1 MFKLII
7 TGIWVA
13 AVTLGSVYLS
23 IQMSKAPD
31 PNAEE
36 AAKKAVQELVRG
48 EVVTYP
54 VIAQGRVEGYFLA
67 RVSFVT
73 DKTKLA
79 EITLP
84 VPELLTDEM
93 YTELVGDK
101 VIRIG
106 ENRNFDLKAFK
117 DRVKQALNQKLGA
130 EIVLDVVVEQID
142 YLTKQEIQDAISKP
156 GSSVKHGE
164 RLVSEKLPEDVPLA
178 DSKNSA
184 APAH

>member
-1 MFKLII
+1 MLKLII

-13 AVTLGSVYLS
+13 AVTLGSVYFS

-54 VIAQGRVEGYFLA
+54 VIAQGRVDGYFLA
-67 RVSFVT
+67 KASFVA

-84 VPELLTDEM
+84 VPALLTDEM

-101 VIRIG
+101 VIRVG

-117 DRVKQALNQKLGA
+117 DRVKQALNQKLGS
-130 EIVLDVVVEQID
+130 EVVLDVVIEQID

-164 RLVSEKLPEDVPLA
+164 RLASEKPPEDIPVA
-178 DSKNSA
+178 DSKDNEGGS
-184 APAH
+184 H

>member
-1 MFKLII
+1 MLKLII

-13 AVTLGSVYLS
+13 AVTLGSVYFS

-36 AAKKAVQELVRG
+36 AKKKAAQELVRG
-48 EVVTYP
+48 EIVTYP
-54 VIAQGRVEGYFLA
+54 VIAQGRVDGYFLA
-67 RVSFVT
+67 RASFVA
-73 DKTKLA
+73 DKAKLA
-79 EITLP
+79 EVTLP
-84 VPELLTDEM
+84 VPALLTDEL

-117 DRVKQALNQKLGA
+117 DRVKQALNHKLGS
-130 EIVLDVVVEQID
+130 EVVLDVVIEQID

-164 RLVSEKLPEDVPLA
+164 RLVGEKLPEDVPLA
-178 DSKNSA
+178 DSKGNNTA
-184 APAH
+184 TH

>member
-1 MFKLII
+1 MLKLII

-13 AVTLGSVYLS
+13 AVTLGSVYFS

-48 EVVTYP
+48 ETVTYP

-67 RVSFVT
+67 KASFVT

-79 EITLP
+79 DITLP
-84 VPELLTDEM
+84 IPEMLTDEL

-101 VIRIG
+101 VIRVG
-106 ENRNFDLKAFK
+106 ENRNFDLQAFK

-130 EIVLDVVVEQID
+130 EVILDVVVEQID

-164 RLVSEKLPEDVPLA
+164 RLVSEKLPEDIPVA
-178 DSKNSA
+178 KSDDSSA
-184 APAH
+184 SH

>member
-1 MFKLII
+1 MLKLII

-13 AVTLGSVYLS
+13 AVTLGSVYFS

-31 PNAEE
+31 PALEE
-36 AAKKAVQELVRG
+36 ANKKASQTLVRG

-67 RVSFVT
+67 RTSFVA

-79 EITLP
+79 DITLP
-84 VPELLTDEM
+84 VPEMLTDEM

-101 VIRIG
+101 VIRVG
-106 ENRNFDLKAFK
+106 DNRNFDLKAFK

-130 EIVLDVVVEQID
+130 EVVLDVVVEQID
-142 YLTKQEIQDAISKP
+142 YVTKEEIQDATSKP
-156 GSSVKHGE
+156 GSSIKHGE
-164 RLVSEKLPEDVPLA
+164 RLAGEKLPEDVPAA
-178 DSKNSA
+178 DNKSSSA
-184 APAH
+184 H

>member
-1 MFKLII
+1 MLKLII

-13 AVTLGSVYLS
+13 AVTLGSVYFS

-67 RVSFVT
+67 KASFVV

-84 VPELLTDEM
+84 VPELLTDEL

-101 VIRIG
+101 VIRVG
-106 ENRNFDLKAFK
+106 DNRNFDLKAFK
-117 DRVKQALNQKLGA
+117 DRVKQALNQKLGS
-130 EIVLDVVVEQID
+130 EVVLDVVVEQID

-164 RLVSEKLPEDVPLA
+164 KLVSEKAPEDIPVA
-178 DSKNSA
+178 DSKSSET
-184 APAH
+184 PSH